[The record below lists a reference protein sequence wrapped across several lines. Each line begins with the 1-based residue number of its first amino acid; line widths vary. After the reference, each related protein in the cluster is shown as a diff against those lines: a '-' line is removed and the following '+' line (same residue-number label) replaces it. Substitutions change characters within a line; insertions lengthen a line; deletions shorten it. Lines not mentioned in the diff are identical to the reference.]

1 MIGTALIDLWHGF
14 EVALQPSNLFWCF
27 VGVLFGNL
35 VGVLPGM
42 GALAAISLLL
52 PSVFAAVVNGR

>member
-1 MIGTALIDLWHGF
+1 MISTALIDLWNGF
-14 EVALQPSNLFWCF
+14 RVAFEPGNLFWCF

-42 GALAAISLLL
+42 GALAAISL
-52 PSVFAAVVNGR
+52 